1 MGDHTVDYRA
11 HTSPRVI
18 TITKAGWLY
27 IAVTLLLGFSAVNT
41 GNNLI
46 YLIVAAFLSFMGIS
60 GFFGRRNLLDLHIT
74 VEFPDEIY
82 ARRNVPLK
90 VTLHNNRRFLPAFLI
105 KVHLRNQQ
113 VLFPFVDAKAK
124 DFAYVTMSFDQR
136 GIVKMDD
143 IHLCSVFPFNFFI
156 RCRKIAR
163 AMEVTVF
170 PYAKKCEIPVLLER
184 DRQSQGER
192 SMDRAGY
199 EAEIMTMRDYIKGD
213 PLKYIHWKATAKT
226 GKLKTKELS
235 SLAQQPVLIDL
246 DAVPIKNVE
255 ERISCI
261 TYIIL
266 KLFRQNIPVGLKI
279 KGAFYKPPKVAQGE
293 RLKNNKLA
301 MLRALAVYDKG

>member
-11 HTSPRVI
+11 NTGPRVI

-60 GFFGRRNLLDLHIT
+60 GFFGRRNLLDIHIT

-82 ARRNVPLK
+82 ARTSVPLK
-90 VTLHNNRRFLPAFLI
+90 VTLHNNRRFLPTFLI
-105 KVHLRNQQ
+105 KVHLLDQT
-113 VLFPFVDAKAK
+113 VLFPFVDPKAR
-124 DFAYVTMSFDQR
+124 DFTYVTTSFGER
-136 GIVKMDD
+136 GIVKIND

-156 RCRKIAR
+156 RCRKIER

-170 PYAKKCEIPVLLER
+170 PHAKKCELAVFFER
-184 DRQSQGER
+184 ERQSRGER
-192 SMDRAGY
+192 SIDRAGY

-213 PLKYIHWKATAKT
+213 PMKYIHWKATAKT
-226 GKLKTKELS
+226 GKLKTKELPT
-235 SLAQQPVLIDL
+235 LDHKPIVIDM
-246 DAVPIKNVE
+246 DAVAIKDME
-255 ERISCI
+255 ERVSCI

-279 KGAFYKPPKVAQGE
+279 KGAFYKPLKEAQGE
-293 RLKNNKLA
+293 RLKVNKIN
-301 MLRALAVYDKG
+301 MLKALAVYNEG

>member
-11 HTSPRVI
+11 NTSPRVI

-60 GFFGRRNLLDLHIT
+60 GFFGRRNLLDIHIT
-74 VEFPDEIY
+74 VEFPDEIH
-82 ARRNVPLK
+82 ARTSVPLK

-105 KVHLRNQQ
+105 KVHLRDQS
-113 VLFPFVDAKAK
+113 VLFPFVDPKAR
-124 DFAYVTMSFDQR
+124 DITYVTTSFGER
-136 GIVKMDD
+136 GIVKIND

-156 RCRKIAR
+156 RCRKIER

-170 PYAKKCEIPVLLER
+170 PHARKCELPVLFER
-184 DRQSQGER
+184 ERQSRGER
-192 SMDRAGY
+192 SIDRAGY

-213 PLKYIHWKATAKT
+213 PMKYIHWKATAKT

-235 SLAQQPVLIDL
+235 TLAHQPVVIDM
-246 DAVPIKNVE
+246 DAVPIKNME
-255 ERISCI
+255 ERVSCI

-279 KGAFYKPPKVAQGE
+279 NGAFYKPLKEAQGE
-293 RLKNNKLA
+293 RLKANRIN
-301 MLRALAVYDKG
+301 MLRALAVYNEG

>member
-11 HTSPRVI
+11 HTGPRVI

-27 IAVTLLLGFSAVNT
+27 IAVTIFLGFSAVNT

-60 GFFGRRNLLDLHIT
+60 GFFGRRNLIDIHIT
-74 VEFPDEIY
+74 VDFPDEIY
-82 ARRNVPLK
+82 ARTRVPLK

-105 KVHLRNQQ
+105 KVHLCGQR
-113 VLFPFVDAKAK
+113 VFFPFVDSKAR
-124 DFAYVTMSFDQR
+124 DIAYVTTSFDER
-136 GIVKMDD
+136 GIVKIND

-156 RCRKIAR
+156 RCRKIER
-163 AMEVTVF
+163 VIEVTVF
-170 PYAKKCEIPVLLER
+170 PYAKKCELPGLFER
-184 DRQSQGER
+184 ERQSQGER
-192 SMDRAGY
+192 SIDRAGY
-199 EAEIMTMRDYIKGD
+199 EAEIMGMRDYIKGD
-213 PLKYIHWKATAKT
+213 PIKYIHWKATAKT

-235 SLAQQPVLIDL
+235 TFAHQPVIIDM
-246 DAVPIKNVE
+246 DAVPIKDRE

-279 KGAFYKPPKVAQGE
+279 KGAFYEPLNAGE
-293 RLKNNKLA
+293 RLKSNKLN
-301 MLRALAVYDKG
+301 MLRALAVYDKR